1 MHKKALIT
9 TLIFLLI
16 TGALA
21 GCGDRGGKSEETVEE
36 LSGTFVG
43 EAGSL
48 SFSEG
53 GKVHVSLENDALWI
67 LEGRENEQTYGYV
80 FILGNEMIS
89 YDKAEAFYL
98 HDGRETFARIVC
110 RTEKDKIILRSED
123 KNEVV
128 FERRTD

>member
-48 SFSEG
+48 SFV
-53 GKVHVSLENDALWI
+53 KP
-67 LEGRENEQTYGYV
+67 
-80 FILGNEMIS
+80 
-89 YDKAEAFYL
+89 
-98 HDGRETFARIVC
+98 IVC
-110 RTEKDKIILRSED
+110 QNFWISP
-123 KNEVV
+123 
-128 FERRTD
+128 